1 MKISEFEWSDSLD
14 KEREYLENIQNNAR
28 LDILGLDDK
37 SKKETIDV
45 KGILLYSLYNK
56 DNYLRMG
63 DYALALPSGFNRG
76 TLYVNIEGYFFLVN
90 SLETK
95 GIKINEGGDVLGL
108 INITS
113 DILSNEITIGR
124 QGISIV

>member
-14 KEREYLENIQNNAR
+14 KEREYLENIQTNAR

-76 TLYVNIEGYFFLVN
+76 TLYVNTEGYFFLVN

-124 QGISIV
+124 QGLSII

>member
-63 DYALALPSGFNRG
+63 
-76 TLYVNIEGYFFLVN
+76 IMH
-90 SLETK
+90 
-95 GIKINEGGDVLGL
+95 
-108 INITS
+108 
-113 DILSNEITIGR
+113 
-124 QGISIV
+124 

>member
-1 MKISEFEWSDSLD
+1 MKISEFDWSDSLN
-14 KEREYLENIQNNAR
+14 KEHDYLESIQKNAR

-37 SKKETIDV
+37 SKKETVNV
-45 KGILLYSLYNK
+45 KGVLLYNLYNK

-95 GIKINEGGDVLGL
+95 GIKINDGGDVLGL
-108 INITS
+108 VDITS

-124 QGISIV
+124 QGISII